1 MDFRR
6 GLVTGTVRERVDR
19 NDLAPLAIPERVVEG
34 IQLAVDCPVSVPLLN
49 PLFAPVAVLVAG
61 GIGNDF
67 NGDRI
72 PKLEQ
77 GVAMALF
84 VGERDWGSGLEVSVE
99 VTGSLVFADH
109 VRNRAGHGLGLL
121 RFRVRALPL
130 RFRPPAPVVFLASQ
144 LEVFLG
150 SEIHT
155 KTSPGSPTG
164 DGWPFV
170 IGAVGRVSINAG
182 LDVYVS
188 LLFLC
193 VCVFF
198 SFHVVHC
205 LHNGSSVTLRTVLN

>member
-1 MDFRR
+1 MGVLEQKAGDAVKLVGVVRHEFPAVVDFRR

-84 VGERDWGSGLEVSVE
+84 VGERDWG
-99 VTGSLVFADH
+99 
-109 VRNRAGHGLGLL
+109 R
-121 RFRVRALPL
+121 
-130 RFRPPAPVVFLASQ
+130 
-144 LEVFLG
+144 
-150 SEIHT
+150 
-155 KTSPGSPTG
+155 
-164 DGWPFV
+164 GW
-170 IGAVGRVSINAG
+170 RSR
-182 LDVYVS
+182 S
-188 LLFLC
+188 
-193 VCVFF
+193 
-198 SFHVVHC
+198 
-205 LHNGSSVTLRTVLN
+205 R